1 MSRNR
6 AFLLPLALMLAILFG
21 VIGGA
26 FLYSQAVLYGGAA
39 KINGELQARSV
50 AEVGIEDAR
59 CKLQRD
65 IDFPPAGSQEQT
77 EYAYTEIYLDPITKN
92 RVGSYTVVVDQTHA
106 NAPYYVMVVR
116 STGSVATLDN
126 TNILKTVVAEL
137 DVSPYNRS
145 NPNQPNSRYLQ
156 VLNWREK

>member
-1 MSRNR
+1 M
-6 AFLLPLALMLAILFG
+6 
-21 VIGGA
+21 
-26 FLYSQAVLYGGAA
+26 
-39 KINGELQARSV
+39 
-50 AEVGIEDAR
+50 
-59 CKLQRD
+59 
-65 IDFPPAGSQEQT
+65 
-77 EYAYTEIYLDPITKN
+77 
-92 RVGSYTVVVDQTHA
+92 GSYTVVVDQTHA

-116 STGSVATLDN
+116 STGSVATVD

>member
-1 MSRNR
+1 MNRSR

-21 VIGGA
+21 IIGGA

-77 EYAYTEIYLDPITKN
+77 EYAYTETYLDPITGN
-92 RVGSYTVVVDQTHA
+92 RVGSYTVVVDHTHA
-106 NAPYYVMVVR
+106 NAPYYVIVVR
-116 STGSVATLDN
+116 STGSIATVDI
-126 TNILKTVVAEL
+126 NILKTVVAEL
-137 DVSPYNRS
+137 DVSPNNRD
-145 NPNQPNSRYLQ
+145 NPGQPNSRYLQ
-156 VLNWREK
+156 ILNWREK